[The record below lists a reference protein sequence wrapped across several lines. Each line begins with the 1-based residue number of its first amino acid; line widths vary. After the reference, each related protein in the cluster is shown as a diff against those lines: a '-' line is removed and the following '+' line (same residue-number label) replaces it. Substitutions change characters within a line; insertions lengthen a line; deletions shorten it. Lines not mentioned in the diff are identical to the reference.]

1 MNDVALILLYVIN
14 KFPFT
19 SFELVSRWRM
29 IRLFFCSVTS

>member
-1 MNDVALILLYVIN
+1 MNDVAPILLYVIN

-29 IRLFFCSVTS
+29 IRLFFCSVMS